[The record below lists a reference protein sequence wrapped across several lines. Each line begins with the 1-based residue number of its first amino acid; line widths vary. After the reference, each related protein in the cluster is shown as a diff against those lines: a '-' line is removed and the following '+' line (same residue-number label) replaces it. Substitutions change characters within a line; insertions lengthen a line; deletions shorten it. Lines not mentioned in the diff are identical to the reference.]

1 MKARSSPRAQAAPQA
16 TPKHTHSKKNFTS
29 SQNVPDVYPKS
40 TRYVL
45 SLIQMKRF
53 GDSPGLMPTQKPAK
67 SWLFSFKE
75 NAGCAHRTKTRMREL
90 R

>member
-1 MKARSSPRAQAAPQA
+1 MGIKRLIPCLRPMKARSSPRAQAARTCRPQ
-16 TPKHTHSKKNFTS
+16 TRPPPKRNFTS

-53 GDSPGLMPTQKPAK
+53 GDSPGLIPTQKPAK
-67 SWLFSFKE
+67 SRLFSF
-75 NAGCAHRTKTRMREL
+75 
-90 R
+90 